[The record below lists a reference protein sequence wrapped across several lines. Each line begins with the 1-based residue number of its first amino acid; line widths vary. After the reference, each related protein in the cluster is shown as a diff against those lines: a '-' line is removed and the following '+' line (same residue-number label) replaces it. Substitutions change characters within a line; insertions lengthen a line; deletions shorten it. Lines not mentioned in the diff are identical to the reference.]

1 MDSGL
6 LRPGETLTD
15 DYDPLSPL
23 LPEEVLG
30 IMDQLLC
37 YEMAWHQGYP
47 LSQTLL
53 TSIHI
58 DRLLWPEPKTLDEAQ
73 LFRSEGSGKHSPL
86 HELLRAYCIALIR
99 CSDLVIQR
107 VTSRDYFEEE
117 DFSTHTYNRELLRR
131 IPLAE
136 IQGAM
141 SRANDVLTNLNAR

>member
-6 LRPGETLTD
+6 LKPGETLTD
-15 DYDPLSPL
+15 DYNLQRPL
-23 LPEEVLG
+23 LPEEVIG

-73 LFRSEGSGKHSPL
+73 FCRGDSSVTLTPL
-86 HELLRAYCIALIR
+86 HELLRAYCIALIK
-99 CSDLVIQR
+99 CSDFVIQR

-131 IPLAE
+131 IPLTE
-136 IQGAM
+136 IQNAM
-141 SRANDVLTNLNAR
+141 TRANDVLSDLNAR